1 MKSYEVTQLVEV
13 NYALNLE
20 DDEDVYDA
28 INTITFFVD
37 LDGPGVDS
45 SYFNDTSA
53 QAVLSVSESSDEY
66 A

>member
-28 INTITFFVD
+28 INTVTFYVD

-45 SYFNDTSA
+45 SYYVDSSA
-53 QAVLSVSESSDEY
+53 QAVLGVGENS
-66 A
+66 

>member
-28 INTITFFVD
+28 INSVTFYVD
-37 LDGPGVDS
+37 VDGEFVDS
-45 SYFNDTSA
+45 SYFNDASA
-53 QAVLSVSESSDEY
+53 QAVLGVSDYSE
-66 A
+66 

>member
-28 INTITFFVD
+28 INSVGFYVD
-37 LDGPGVDS
+37 VEGEYVDHG
-45 SYFNDTSA
+45 YFNDANA
-53 QAVLSVSESSDEY
+53 QSVLSVSEYSD
-66 A
+66 